1 MLKVIVAD
9 DEKRICRLICM
20 LADWSSLGIEVVATA
35 SNGLEALE
43 AIEAYRPDILV
54 TDIHMP
60 GCNGLELIEKSKA
73 IQQQELMTSLKKL
86 GERCRRADVHRTS
99 AFYCSSPRYKN
110 NPNPSPAEIR
120 FGLFFFG
127 AGNRTRTCTLLAVEP
142 KGDVTLVKVYD
153 HEKRTPR
160 HRQSIITSGCSYTLA
175 HNFKS
180 CAFCK
185 FSSFDA
191 FIYGL
196 LDHSDNLIAFFSL
209 FCNRNNQFF

>member
-9 DEKRICRLICM
+9 NEKRICRLICM

-142 KGDVTLVKVYD
+142 KST
-153 HEKRTPR
+153 ESTNSTMP
-160 HRQSIITSGCSYTLA
+160 
-175 HNFKS
+175 
-180 CAFCK
+180 AFC
-185 FSSFDA
+185 F
-191 FIYGL
+191 GL
-196 LDHSDNLIAFFSL
+196 WKL
-209 FCNRNNQFF
+209 FYHRTFRLSTERGVVENWQAVYFLFLRTKRANPTQPSTAA